1 MDKEY
6 LSLMAELG
14 EAPVS
19 VSSNAAH
26 NNSPLSSSHRAASQA
41 GGQPPPVSDPS
52 QKKPL
57 CEPPESP
64 HLPLEPPLKPAP
76 GQV

>member
-41 GGQPPPVSDPS
+41 GGQPPPVSDP
-52 QKKPL
+52 L
-57 CEPPESP
+57 
-64 HLPLEPPLKPAP
+64 PAP
-76 GQV
+76 KTPQGTPRIHTSIPDPPS